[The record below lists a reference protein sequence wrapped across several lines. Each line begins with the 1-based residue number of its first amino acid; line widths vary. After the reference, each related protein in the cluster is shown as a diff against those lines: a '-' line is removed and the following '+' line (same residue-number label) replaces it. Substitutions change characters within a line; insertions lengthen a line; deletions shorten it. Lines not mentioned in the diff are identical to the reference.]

1 MKNNDD
7 KTIINC
13 HIRPFD
19 CMYSN
24 PILTVNMD
32 FENFCSLRETD
43 FEHASINIKEER
55 KEKLNKIKN
64 EKNRD

>member
-1 MKNNDD
+1 MKNNED

-19 CMYSN
+19 CAYYKHEYLCDLS
-24 PILTVNMD
+24 
-32 FENFCSLRETD
+32 ETD
-43 FEHASINIKEER
+43 CKHASINIKEER

-64 EKNRD
+64 EKN